1 MLRFEG
7 QIDRVELGD
16 REYVVCLGRR
26 LLAIKKIS
34 YVTVLS
40 RAFILAT
47 V

>member
-1 MLRFEG
+1 MLRFEW
-7 QIDRVELGD
+7 QIDRVEPGN
-16 REYVVCLGRR
+16 RERVACLGGR

-34 YVTVLS
+34 FVTVLS